1 MGEASLDPITQG
13 SGYPLPWQHLGPQPI
28 MCPPETDRVTPSR
41 EFIEVLDCGE
51 FAAAKQTL
59 VWRGTGQGTLL

>member
-1 MGEASLDPITQG
+1 MGEASPDSVTHG
-13 SGYPLPWQHLGPQPI
+13 SGYPPPWAAPGPPAHYVS
-28 MCPPETDRVTPSR
+28 PETDRVTPSR